1 LHQNTNTFG
10 GRALPGPAEGAYSA
24 PVDPIARLE
33 EAMGQ
38 GDDREGK
45 G

>member
-1 LHQNTNTFG
+1 LHQNTFG
-10 GRALPGPAEGAYSA
+10 GRALSRPAEGAYSA
-24 PVDPIARLE
+24 PADPIARFE
-33 EAMGQ
+33 GAMGQ